1 MLQVT
6 KNGGHSIAR
15 NLKMVVNVTYV
26 NTWLKR
32 SLFSHCTLA
41 PHQKYMAISHM
52 INFQLRMKL
61 SDGTFT
67 VLRIFHA
74 NWKLLGQQLTQLPD
88 GEPINPP
95 VTQENQIQQACLIDY
110 YDTSKTKLIKANHEP
125 GPKCRCSECEHLKS
139 IEDSWIIKLGTFYEH
154 GLNTRNE
161 IKARS
166 RDGWT

>member
-1 MLQVT
+1 M
-6 KNGGHSIAR
+6 
-15 NLKMVVNVTYV
+15 
-26 NTWLKR
+26 
-32 SLFSHCTLA
+32 
-41 PHQKYMAISHM
+41 
-52 INFQLRMKL
+52 
-61 SDGTFT
+61 
-67 VLRIFHA
+67 
-74 NWKLLGQQLTQLPD
+74 GQQLTQLPD
-88 GEPINPP
+88 GEPTNPRKSNSIGLSKYFKDGCP
-95 VTQENQIQQACLIDY
+95 KDTSKDKDTLDFTLIDY